1 MQWVNQLLLLQKH
14 QETTCCRL
22 ENIPTPNPHKLKF
35 DACITPTQ
43 THSTI
48 TPMYFTSLVYT
59 VQTSFSF
66 FMHHSSI
73 NSLLFTFRN
82 ILQLQPLY
90 FTPFVYMQNKVTKEW
105 ENWNIA
111 YFRQLNGLKFSEGV
125 ALLHLLQSSSILN
138 SEISNYF
145 SQLNQLHRSYYTKA
159 TTARIKAP
167 VKHRSIY
174 TLTM

>member
-43 THSTI
+43 THPTI

-66 FMHHSSI
+66 FMHHS
-73 NSLLFTFRN
+73 LLFTFRH
-82 ILQLQPLY
+82 ILQLHPLY
-90 FTPFVYMQNKVTKEW
+90 FTPFVYKQNKVTKEC

-111 YFRQLNGLKFSEGV
+111 YFRQLNGLKFSVGLLYCICCRAVQFEFRDFKLFFSIKS
-125 ALLHLLQSSSILN
+125 AAQKLLHQGNHSKNQSTSK
-138 SEISNYF
+138 
-145 SQLNQLHRSYYTKA
+145 T
-159 TTARIKAP
+159 P
-167 VKHRSIY
+167 
-174 TLTM
+174 